1 MSSPMVML
9 PSWSM
14 MIGVPS
20 FHPGQLSSTQI
31 RVAHSQISYPPDRMP
46 DRLMYPTLTMSLSL
60 ERTLPSCWLVVPC
73 RMVLLMCSRISAVLR
88 GRSPRNF
95 LIFSRMRTVFM
106 FLSSFD
112 FASRSGAMSLYQRSE
127 ATHITV
133 PPTNDEFVTVTDHNR
148 CTFYTM
154 STYV

>member
-1 MSSPMVML
+1 MVML

-31 RVAHSQISYPPDRMP
+31 RVAHSQISYPPERMP

-60 ERTLPSCWLVVPC
+60 ERTLPSCWLVVPW

-106 FLSSFD
+106 FLSSFEFRFSLLGD
-112 FASRSGAMSLYQRSE
+112 VAVPKERGHSYNRSSNKRRVCY
-127 ATHITV
+127 H
-133 PPTNDEFVTVTDHNR
+133 
-148 CTFYTM
+148 Y
-154 STYV
+154 